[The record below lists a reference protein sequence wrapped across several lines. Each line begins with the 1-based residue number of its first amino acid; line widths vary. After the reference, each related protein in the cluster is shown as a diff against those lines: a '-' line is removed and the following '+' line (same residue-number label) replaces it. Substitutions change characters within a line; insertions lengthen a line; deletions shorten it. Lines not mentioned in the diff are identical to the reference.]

1 MANSIVLSLIG
12 PDRPGL
18 VELLAQTI
26 AEHDGNWVDSRMSV
40 LADRFAGVVLVSVP
54 DEKADALRR
63 ALHALERQGLRLM
76 VEDAAGE
83 TAQQDYRHIAL
94 ELVGQDHPG
103 IVRDVSHVLRERGV
117 NIGDLSTE
125 AVSGAMSGEA
135 LFKMTAEIQ
144 VPHGV
149 SDKALRDALE
159 ALADD
164 IMVDIELAE
173 AEAPKAD

>member
-26 AEHDGNWVDSRMSV
+26 AAHDGNWVDSRMSV

-54 DEKADALRR
+54 EGKADVLRR
-63 ALHALERQGLRLM
+63 ALLALEREGLRLM

-83 TAQQDYRHIAL
+83 VSPQDHRQIVL

-125 AVSGAMSGEA
+125 TVSGAMSGEA
-135 LFKMTAEIQ
+135 LFRMVAEIQ
-144 VPHGV
+144 VPQHV
-149 SDKALRDALE
+149 SDKTLREALE

-164 IMVDIELAE
+164 IMVDIELAD
-173 AEAPKAD
+173 AKADR